1 MAVHDVTPFHRD
13 RLERIVST
21 LERHGLD
28 NRYTMLVVPDFHG
41 NSPLHRDPGFA
52 RWLRGLADGGVE
64 MVLHGYTHLDG
75 GTGAAPSDRWRGRF
89 LTAGEGE
96 FLNLDEKEAARRL
109 RDGRR
114 IVEDAVGRAVEG
126 FVAPAWLYGPQAV
139 KALADAGFLVAENH
153 FTIWSPSGGKVLLR
167 SPVISWASRTS
178 ARLNSSLLWS
188 RLATLLLGAFP
199 AVRVGIHPHDV
210 DHHRLVAEIDR
221 VLAAFLRKRTPFL
234 LGDLIPRT

>member
-21 LERHGLD
+21 LERLGLD

-75 GTGAAPSDRWRGRF
+75 GTRAAPSDRWRGRF

-109 RDGRR
+109 REGRR
-114 IVEDAVGRAVEG
+114 VVEDV
-126 FVAPAWLYGPQAV
+126 
-139 KALADAGFLVAENH
+139 
-153 FTIWSPSGGKVLLR
+153 
-167 SPVISWASRTS
+167 
-178 ARLNSSLLWS
+178 
-188 RLATLLLGAFP
+188 
-199 AVRVGIHPHDV
+199 
-210 DHHRLVAEIDR
+210 
-221 VLAAFLRKRTPFL
+221 VLAWRRVRFIVLSALRAAAR
-234 LGDLIPRT
+234 PRFSA